1 MEDAITRPATPA
13 YVQQPHDAP
22 AETSAPQAERKN
34 VRRRTFVKAIG
45 GVAGAVMTIGSVRRA
60 RAGNS
65 WGTGDLPS
73 DKLVNMY
80 TLMVRSRLW
89 EESMRDNFLGAHNDG
104 MYGPFHCY
112 IGEEA
117 VAIGAIGALNPD
129 DYIASTHRGH
139 AHLFAKGGDMNKM
152 SAELFIK
159 ATGYNQGF
167 GGTMHMTDVSRGILG
182 MNGIVGPSH
191 LLAAGAAY
199 GIKVRGTK
207 QVAMSFGG
215 DGSVNNGWFFSALR
229 NAALYSLPLVVVIEN
244 NGYNITVPTERTIA
258 LQELATLA
266 NGLEIPGEVVD
277 GNDALAVYAVAQR
290 AVERARDGHGPSVIE
305 AKTYR
310 WYDHSSFAGAKIGQ
324 SGAFGLPY
332 RSDREVRYWISRDP
346 VARMRGFLINEKIL
360 TDAQADKITTDAQ
373 AEVDKANAFARSSP
387 PPAAEAGL
395 THVYAEGTV
404 RASQFLT

>member
-1 MEDAITRPATPA
+1 MSDSITRTT
-13 YVQQPHDAP
+13 DS
-22 AETSAPQAERKN
+22 TSVGQAEVSPIETPVPRAKGES
-34 VRRRTFVKAIG
+34 VRRRSFVKGIG
-45 GVAGAVMTIGSVRRA
+45 GLAGAVMTIGSMRQA

-73 DKLVNMY
+73 EKLINMY

-89 EESMRDNFLGAHNDG
+89 EESMRDNFLGAHNDA

-112 IGEEA
+112 IGEEG

-129 DYIASTHRGH
+129 DFIASTHRGH
-139 AHLFAKGGDMNKM
+139 CHLFAKGGDMNKM

-159 ATGYNQGF
+159 ATGYNKGF

-229 NAALYSLPLVVVIEN
+229 NAALYNLPLVVVIEN

-277 GNDALAVYAVAQR
+277 GNDALAVYAVSQR
-290 AVERARDGHGPSVIE
+290 AVERARAGHGPSVIE

-332 RSDREVRYWISRDP
+332 RSDREVHYWMSRDP
-346 VARMRGFLINEKIL
+346 VARMRGFLISEGLL
-360 TDAQADKITTDAQ
+360 TAAQADKITADAQ

-387 PPAAEAGL
+387 VPAGEAGL
-395 THVYAEGTV
+395 TNVFAEGTV